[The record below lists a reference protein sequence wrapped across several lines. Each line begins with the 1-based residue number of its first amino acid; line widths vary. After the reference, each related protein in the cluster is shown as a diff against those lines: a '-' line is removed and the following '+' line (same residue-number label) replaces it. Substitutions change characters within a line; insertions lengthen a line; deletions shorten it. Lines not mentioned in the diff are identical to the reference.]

1 MTKRVLTE
9 EVAGLMTTAVAKG
22 NIYERAKGNAVDAL
36 IALGILSTDM
46 ISPTGPNKAK
56 STADPEL
63 FGQINDAIVAGFN
76 TRMQAL
82 VNAPSAKGMTD
93 AQKLARRNG
102 QQQIGAKRNDFKTA
116 LAKREN
122 AEASG
127 NTSRTRSDEQR
138 IADNLNDCLKVI
150 GKSEGIDGVD
160 LPALT
165 DHIKAAVKQLAGV
178 KH

>member
-1 MTKRVLTE
+1 MTKTVTTE
-9 EVAGLMTTAVAKG
+9 LAGLIANAVAKG
-22 NIYERAKGNAVDAL
+22 NTADRAKTTAVDAMV
-36 IALGILSTDM
+36 AAGFVSTDF
-46 ISPTGPNKAK
+46 ISPKGKDSK
-56 STADPEL
+56 STATEEL
-63 FGQINDAIVAGFN
+63 FEQINAAIVAGFA
-76 TRMQAL
+76 TRAQAL

-93 AQKLARRNG
+93 AQKLARRNA
-102 QQQIGAKRNDFKTA
+102 QMQIGAKRNDFKTA

-160 LPALT
+160 LPTLT
-165 DHIKAAVKQLAGV
+165 DHIKSAVKELAGV